1 VPPVEAFFGRIP
13 VAILVLVAGTAWVLW
28 RIARRPG
35 PP

>member
-1 VPPVEAFFGRIP
+1 VEAFFGRIP